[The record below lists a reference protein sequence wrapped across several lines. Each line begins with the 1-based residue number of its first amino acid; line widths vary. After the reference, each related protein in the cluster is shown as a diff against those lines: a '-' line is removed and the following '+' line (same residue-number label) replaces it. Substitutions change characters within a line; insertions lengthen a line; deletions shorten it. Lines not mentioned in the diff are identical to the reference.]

1 MNFDYSVL
9 KRNVPLKDFVTFKL
23 GGPAEYFY
31 EADSL
36 DSLIESREF
45 ARREKMPFF
54 LLGGGSNL
62 VISDEGL
69 DGLVV
74 HNRTKDQTYID
85 HQSRQISISSGFDLE
100 ILVDLA
106 KKLAFSGVESFA
118 GIPGSIGGAIFGNAG
133 AYGRCIADV
142 LIDARLLM
150 ADGTIQTV
158 PNSFFKFDYRTSILK
173 NEPHVVLSARFQL
186 EEGNQEEISAK
197 IDEIIEQRHSKHPPY
212 EVGCAGSFFKNL
224 PPLPG
229 EDRRRAAGAV
239 LEQAGAKGM
248 TCGGAS
254 VFQKH
259 ANFIINQGN
268 ATAADVKR
276 LASMLK
282 EKVLHEFGIE
292 LTEEVL
298 YVGR

>member
-1 MNFDYSVL
+1 MNIDYSVL
-9 KRNVPLKDFVTFKL
+9 KKNVPLKDLVTFKL

-31 EADSL
+31 EADSTEA
-36 DSLIESREF
+36 LIASAEF
-45 ARREKMPFF
+45 ARRERMPYF

-62 VISDEGL
+62 VISDAGL

-74 HNRTKDQTYID
+74 HNRVKDQTYID
-85 HQSRQISISSGFDLE
+85 HQSRQITISSGFDLE
-100 ILVDLA
+100 ILVYLA
-106 KKLAFSGVESFA
+106 QKLSFSGVECFA

-133 AYGRCIADV
+133 AYGRCMADV

-150 ADGTIQTV
+150 ADGTVKEV

-173 NEPHVVLSARFQL
+173 KEPHLVLSARFQL
-186 EEGNQEEISAK
+186 EEGNQEEITEK
-197 IDEIIEQRHSKHPPY
+197 IKDILAQRHSKHPPY

-248 TCGGAS
+248 SFGGAC

-268 ATAADVKR
+268 ATAEDVKR

-282 EKVLHEFGIE
+282 QKVLQEFGIE